1 MHLSNGEYMAHFSG
15 APDECV
21 EAQVHCN
28 GALKT
33 RENGSHTNGKNGALK
48 TNGHVNKINE
58 VHISLPGNLALD
70 EVLDTVLT
78 AWTILIQRYQRDVFH
93 QFTWGAKGAG
103 DNRSQCIPTSDLD
116 LPSQKTVGGLKTRA
130 GDVRSKDITIEKD
143 AIFLIDGTKEEWTFG
158 VLLDIKQDSLVATSQ
173 WQTPSM
179 SRHQA
184 VSQLHFF
191 ASMLDTLFIDPE
203 HLLSSFLSVSQDELD
218 EIWNWNTPLHP
229 DLRFCMHEKVS
240 EQAALS
246 PEKTAVDAWDGNLTY
261 RQVEDYS
268 TNLAQTLR
276 LLDDSPNQIIP
287 VLFEKSR
294 WTTVAVL
301 AIMKAGACFAL
312 LDPAQP
318 EGRLR
323 SVVQQVNAT
332 LFLSSKTQSTLAA
345 RIAPSATI
353 IPISKSKFEK
363 VLSPCAEQQ
372 PKTTL
377 PKVSPSQPLYI
388 QFTSGSTG
396 LPKGC
401 IITHSQYTSGAIPR
415 ADAVGYRSHSRVL
428 DFASYAFDVCIDSM
442 LCTLAHG
449 ATLCT
454 PSDERRMNDMSGAM
468 RDMRVTF
475 AGMTP
480 SVARTLDVD
489 ILDHLDSIA
498 LGGEGVSISD
508 AMSWGQKTR
517 VVNAYGPSEATV
529 GATIN
534 ADVAAKPYITMGKR
548 KGCAIWLTEPE
559 NHNKLVPVGAVG
571 ELLIEGPIVG
581 DGYLNNPAKT
591 KEVFIEDPDFLL
603 QGSKKFPGRHGRI
616 YKTGDL
622 VRFDPDGDGE
632 PIFVGRQ
639 DQQVKLRGQRIEL
652 AEIEFNMQKHL
663 PADTQLAVE
672 VIKPSSGGEQTLVAF
687 VVEQKKKS
695 MRHLDGNIF
704 GSFTNKF
711 QDALRMMTKQL
722 SIDLPGYMVPS
733 AYIPLWKMPLLV
745 SCKTD
750 RKRLREIGTS
760 VTRQDLR
767 RFNSVLSEK
776 KEPTTEMEL
785 KLISLWAKL
794 LGGDADF
801 SANDNFFSMGGDSL
815 RAMRLVAAAREN
827 GMVLNVPDIM
837 LNPTLSAMA
846 SKATPL
852 SEEVTSEVPAFSL
865 ISEDWDVQAAR
876 LESAK
881 LCGVDVAEVE
891 DVYPCTPLQEGLM
904 ALSAKFQDAYVAQR
918 IAKLPIEVAERLKKA
933 FDKAVEGSPILRTR
947 VVNVSGRG
955 LFQVVLRDGHL
966 VREHG
971 ADAAEYLRLDREE
984 AMDLGTALFR
994 YGLVQEPGS
1003 DKTNFVI
1010 TMHHAVYD
1018 GWSMPL
1024 VFDRI
1029 NRAFSGLDTHR
1040 PASFKHFIKHLTSLS
1055 PSDAREYWK
1064 TRLDG
1069 SNPHQFPPLPR
1080 KGYVTRADSLLEH
1093 YVTVPTSAHSKL
1105 TLATIIRGAWALVAS
1120 LYMGHPDIV
1129 FGETLTGRS
1138 APVSGIEQIE
1148 GPMITTIPVRV
1159 RLSLDRPISDFLQAV
1174 HAQTVQQIPHEHL
1187 GLQNIRRLSKDTR
1200 VACDLR
1206 TGLVLHP
1213 KEDEDWGNVDME
1225 TAPANTFLPADDAE
1239 AAREALKFNTYAL
1252 MLVCTLDENG
1262 FLIMAS
1268 FDSKCINKVAMKRVL
1283 IVLNRIVNAFLGN
1296 PESKLGDVAVLDP
1309 EEAQDAEAMR
1319 PKDIMS
1325 DSGFGMSPVS
1335 DHASQDGA
1343 LKELS
1348 PKEEKLRG
1356 LLSRILGMP
1365 EADIKP
1371 SDSFFE
1377 LGGDSIG
1384 AMRLVSDAR
1393 AQGLIMTVS
1402 QVFQSRS
1409 LSDLV
1414 ASIGNEREDKLLE
1427 ILSRILGMPKD
1438 DINGSDSFF
1447 EIGGDS
1453 IGAMRL
1459 VSDARA
1465 HGLNITVAQVFQSI
1479 SLTELASSAEEK
1491 ISSQL
1496 EVKIDAPYAALGKE
1510 ASLYSA
1516 DRICAY
1522 LENPEWDIVE
1532 IYPTRPLQQLAV
1544 EGTVEFPRYSLR
1556 YELIKFT
1563 TSIDR
1568 QRLARACQEL
1578 VARNEVLRTVFVKDS
1593 GKTLGVVLSSLK
1605 VPYIE
1610 MTVPE
1615 GEDINTFA
1623 HSTVQ
1628 KDIEAPKPHG
1638 SSFVSFTLFTP
1649 PASGASILAFRV
1661 SHAQYDE
1668 ICLPILFSQLSALY
1682 AGTNVPETMPFS
1694 KHVNHVVLNNMP
1706 KAIPYWQN
1714 LLTGSHMSILRPDIP
1729 LTHRK
1734 AADAYLE
1741 FDISARPANITIG
1754 SLPTAAWAIV
1764 LARRLGL
1771 SDVVFGE
1778 VVSGRNIGAPN
1789 AHRIFGPTWQ
1799 YIPFRVPFKSSWTYL
1814 DLLNFVQSQHIESAA
1829 YESMGFKEIVDNCTA
1844 WNGDGKEV
1852 NWFDT
1857 VVHQAPA
1864 WVEEMPFGNGVEAKF
1879 ETLYPH
1885 AEPLRE
1891 WKCQAFVKDGGK
1903 KLGIEIVTFEEWI
1916 GVAKEVLK
1924 EVGEALGCLM
1934 KDKVGKRIISTDEDM
1949 SQDASGGVGDNEQ
1962 SLEEFVGV
1970 IARQCR
1976 SALEVLSARPGQED
1990 LIQRCT
1996 ASLLRARAERNGYFD
2011 AETQTQDP
2019 ASSGETPASVYTST
2033 IIDARATRGKSTPS
2047 IRDFFSRPEESSASV
2062 EVQTYPT
2069 THLYSDPSYGRSSFT
2084 PQDAK

>member
-1 MHLSNGEYMAHFSG
+1 
-15 APDECV
+15 
-21 EAQVHCN
+21 
-28 GALKT
+28 
-33 RENGSHTNGKNGALK
+33 
-48 TNGHVNKINE
+48 
-58 VHISLPGNLALD
+58 
-70 EVLDTVLT
+70 
-78 AWTILIQRYQRDVFH
+78 
-93 QFTWGAKGAG
+93 
-103 DNRSQCIPTSDLD
+103 
-116 LPSQKTVGGLKTRA
+116 
-130 GDVRSKDITIEKD
+130 
-143 AIFLIDGTKEEWTFG
+143 
-158 VLLDIKQDSLVATSQ
+158 
-173 WQTPSM
+173 M

-191 ASMLDTLFIDPE
+191 AFILDTLFNDPDR
-203 HLLSSFLSVSQDELD
+203 SISDFLSVSDDELD
-218 EIWNWNTPLHP
+218 ELWSWNTPLQP
-229 DLRFCMHEKVS
+229 DLRFCMHERIS
-240 EQAALS
+240 EQAALN
-246 PEKTAVDAWDGNLTY
+246 PEKTAIDAWDGTLTY

-268 TNLAQTLR
+268 TDLAQTLR
-276 LLDDSPNQIIP
+276 LLDDSSNQIIP

-301 AIMKAGACFAL
+301 AVMKAGACFAL

-323 SVVQQVNAT
+323 AVVQQVSAT
-332 LFLSSKTQSTLAA
+332 LFITSKAQATLAA
-345 RIAPSATI
+345 RVAPSA
-353 IPISKSKFEK
+353 SKFDK
-363 VLSPCAEQQ
+363 LYSPCAQQQ

-377 PKVSPSQPLYI
+377 PKVSQDQPLYV

-401 IITHSQYTSGAIPR
+401 ILTHSQYTSGAIPR

-449 ATLCT
+449 GTLCT

-498 LGGEGVSISD
+498 LGGEGVSSSD
-508 AMSWGQKTR
+508 AMSWGQRTR

-534 ADVAAKPYITMGKR
+534 DDVAAKPYITMGKR
-548 KGCAIWLTEPE
+548 KGCAIWLADPE
-559 NHNKLVPVGAVG
+559 DHNKLVPVGAVG
-571 ELLIEGPIVG
+571 ELLIEGAIVG
-581 DGYLNNPAKT
+581 NGYLNNPAKT

-603 QGSKKFPGRHGRI
+603 KGSKRYPGRHGRI

-622 VRFDPDGDGE
+622 VRFDPDGNGE

-639 DQQVKLRGQRIEL
+639 DQQIKLRGQRIEL

-672 VIKPSSGGEQTLVAF
+672 VIKPGGAGEQTLVAF
-687 VVEQKKKS
+687 LVEQKKNS
-695 MRHLDGNIF
+695 MRHLDGDTF

-711 QDALRMMTKQL
+711 QSALKDMTKQL
-722 SIDLPGYMVPS
+722 SIDLPSYMVPS

-767 RFNSVLSEK
+767 RFNSVMSEK

-785 KLISLWAKL
+785 KLSALWTKL

-815 RAMRLVAAAREN
+815 RAMRLVAAAREE
-827 GMVLNVPDIM
+827 GLILNVPDIM

-846 SKATPL
+846 AKATPL
-852 SEEVTSEVPAFSL
+852 SEEESSEVAAFSL
-865 ISEDWDVQAAR
+865 VGKDWDAETAR
-876 LESAK
+876 AETAK
-881 LCGVDVAEVE
+881 LCGVDAAEVE

-918 IAKLPIEVAERLKKA
+918 ITTLPSETAERLKKA
-933 FDKAVEGSPILRTR
+933 FDTAVQGSPILRTR
-947 VVNVSGRG
+947 IVNVFGRG
-955 LFQVVLRDGHL
+955 LFQVVLKDGQL
-966 VREHG
+966 VREHES
-971 ADAAEYLRLDREE
+971 DSAEYLKRDREE
-984 AMDLGTALFR
+984 PMDLGTALFR
-994 YGLVQEPGS
+994 YGLVREPEA
-1003 DKTNFVI
+1003 DKTHFVI

-1029 NRAFSGLDTHR
+1029 NRAFSGLETER
-1040 PASFKHFIKHLTSLS
+1040 PASFKHFIKHLTNLD
-1055 PSDAREYWK
+1055 PTVANDYWK
-1064 TRLDG
+1064 KRLDG
-1069 SNPHQFPPLPR
+1069 VSQHQFPPLPQ
-1080 KGYVTRADSLLEH
+1080 KGYITQADSLLEH

-1105 TLATIIRGAWALVAS
+1105 TLATIIRGAWALVSS
-1120 LYMGHPDIV
+1120 LYMGHPDVV

-1138 APVSGIEQIE
+1138 APVHGIEQIE
-1148 GPMITTIPVRV
+1148 GPMITTVPIRV
-1159 RLSLDRPISDFLQAV
+1159 RLNLDRPISEFLQTV

-1187 GLQNIRRLSKDTR
+1187 GLQNIRRLSKDAR

-1213 KEDEDWGNVDME
+1213 KEDESWGEVDME
-1225 TAPANTFLPADDAE
+1225 SVPANKFLPADDAE

-1262 FLIMAS
+1262 FLVMAS
-1268 FDSKCINKVAMKRVL
+1268 FDSKCISKPAMERVL
-1283 IVLNRIVNAFLGN
+1283 VVLNRIVTAFLGN

-1309 EEAQDAEAMR
+1309 EEARDAEAMR
-1319 PKDIMS
+1319 PKDAMS
-1325 DSGFGMSPVS
+1325 DSGVGMSPADVPTS
-1335 DHASQDGA
+1335 DIGDS
-1343 LKELS
+1343 KVLS
-1348 PKEEKLRG
+1348 PNEEKLRS
-1356 LLSRILGMP
+1356 LLARILGMP
-1365 EADIKP
+1365 ATDIKP

-1393 AQGLIMTVS
+1393 AQGLSLTVA
-1402 QVFQSRS
+1402 QIFQSQS
-1409 LSDLV
+1409 LSDLA
-1414 ASIGNEREDKLLE
+1414 ASVGNEKEDKLLD
-1427 ILSRILGMPKD
+1427 ILSRILGMAKN

-1447 EIGGDS
+1447 ELGGDS

-1465 HGLNITVAQVFQSI
+1465 QGLNITVAQVFQSQ
-1479 SLTELASSAEEK
+1479 SLSKLASLAEETTT
-1491 ISSQL
+1491 SQPAA
-1496 EVKIDAPYAALGKE
+1496 KIDAPFAALGKE
-1510 ASLYSA
+1510 ASLYSP

-1522 LENPEWDIVE
+1522 LENPAWEIVD

-1544 EGTVEFPRYSLR
+1544 EGTVDLPRYSLR

-1568 QRLARACQEL
+1568 QKLAQACQEL
-1578 VARNEVLRTVFVKDS
+1578 VARNEVLRTVFVKDGS
-1593 GKTLGVVLSSLK
+1593 KMLGVVLSSLH
-1605 VPYIE
+1605 VPYTEIA
-1610 MTVPE
+1610 VPE
-1615 GEDINTFA
+1615 GEDINAFA

-1628 KDIEAPKPHG
+1628 EDIESPKPHG
-1638 SSFVSFTLFTP
+1638 SSFVSFTLFTS
-1649 PASGASILAFRV
+1649 PATGASTLAFRI

-1668 ICLPILFSQLSALY
+1668 ICLPILFEQLSALY
-1682 AGTNVPETMPFS
+1682 AGAEVPETIPFS
-1694 KHVNHVVLNNMP
+1694 KHVNQVVLDNIP

-1714 LLTGSHMSILRPDIP
+1714 MLSGSQMSTLKPDIP
-1729 LTHRK
+1729 LTHRGP
-1734 AADAYLE
+1734 ADVYME

-1754 SLPTAAWAIV
+1754 SLPTAAWALV
-1764 LARRLGL
+1764 LSQRLGL
-1771 SDVVFGE
+1771 RDVVFGE

-1789 AHRIFGPTWQ
+1789 ADRIFGPTWQ
-1799 YIPFRVPFKSSWTYL
+1799 YIPFRVPFNSSWTYL
-1814 DLLNFVQSQHIESAA
+1814 DLLNFVQHQHIDSAA
-1829 YESMGFKEIVDNCTA
+1829 YESMGFAEIVESCTD
-1844 WNGDGKEV
+1844 WDSQKV
-1852 NWFDT
+1852 QWFDT

-1885 AEPLRE
+1885 GEPLRE

-1903 KLGIEIVTFEEWI
+1903 KLGIEIVTFEEWK
-1916 GVAKEVLK
+1916 GVADEVL
-1924 EVGEALGCLM
+1924 
-1934 KDKVGKRIISTDEDM
+1934 
-1949 SQDASGGVGDNEQ
+1949 
-1962 SLEEFVGV
+1962 
-1970 IARQCR
+1970 
-1976 SALEVLSARPGQED
+1976 
-1990 LIQRCT
+1990 
-1996 ASLLRARAERNGYFD
+1996 
-2011 AETQTQDP
+2011 
-2019 ASSGETPASVYTST
+2019 
-2033 IIDARATRGKSTPS
+2033 
-2047 IRDFFSRPEESSASV
+2047 
-2062 EVQTYPT
+2062 
-2069 THLYSDPSYGRSSFT
+2069 
-2084 PQDAK
+2084 